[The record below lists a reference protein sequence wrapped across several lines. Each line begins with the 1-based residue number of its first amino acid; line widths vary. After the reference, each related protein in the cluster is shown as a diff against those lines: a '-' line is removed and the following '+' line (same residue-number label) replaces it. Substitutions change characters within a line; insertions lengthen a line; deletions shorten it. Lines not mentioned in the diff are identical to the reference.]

1 MVVFFTVAML
11 MLRACAVA
19 VRMLTSM
26 GFFAVGMIIVM
37 AILLVDEVRAA
48 QLLAVVMGVD
58 MIMATMVFNKQLI
71 AWLFAVVMSMSM
83 VMASMLF
90 CNLLVVVG
98 LFAVAGSHGDACHPT
113 VSDPFSTAH

>member
-1 MVVFFTVAML
+1 MVLDKHLIV
-11 MLRACAVA
+11 CP
-19 VRMLTSM
+19 
-26 GFFAVGMIIVM
+26 FAV
-37 AILLVDEVRAA
+37 
-48 QLLAVVMGVD
+48 
-58 MIMATMVFNKQLI
+58 
-71 AWLFAVVMSMSM
+71 